1 MQTIEQ
7 LIETHLPDLTEEQ
20 SRRLLFIAERLT
32 EVNRVL
38 NLTSLTSP
46 EEVALLHFYDSL
58 SLLRSGLFVGERTVL
73 DVGCGGGFP
82 SLPLAACT
90 SCRVTANDATAKKL
104 RFVEETARGAGI
116 ANLSVLCGRAE
127 ELGRQSAYREKFDVV
142 VSRGVARMNVL
153 CEWCLPF
160 VAVGERFVAMKGRN
174 GREELAEAENAIRT
188 LGGEVSD
195 VLDVQIPLFDRQ
207 HTLLV
212 VHKRTATD
220 ETYPRS
226 NGRIQKKPL

>member
-7 LIETHLPDLTEEQ
+7 LIGNYLPDLTDEQ

-46 EEVALLHFYDSL
+46 EEIALLHFYDSL
-58 SLLRSGLFVGERTVL
+58 SLLRSGLFVEERTVL

-104 RFVEETARGAGI
+104 RFVEETAKDVGI
-116 ANLSVLCGRAE
+116 ANLSVLCGRADGTSG
-127 ELGRQSAYREKFDVV
+127 L
-142 VSRGVARMNVL
+142 
-153 CEWCLPF
+153 
-160 VAVGERFVAMKGRN
+160 
-174 GREELAEAENAIRT
+174 
-188 LGGEVSD
+188 
-195 VLDVQIPLFDRQ
+195 
-207 HTLLV
+207 
-212 VHKRTATD
+212 
-220 ETYPRS
+220 
-226 NGRIQKKPL
+226 